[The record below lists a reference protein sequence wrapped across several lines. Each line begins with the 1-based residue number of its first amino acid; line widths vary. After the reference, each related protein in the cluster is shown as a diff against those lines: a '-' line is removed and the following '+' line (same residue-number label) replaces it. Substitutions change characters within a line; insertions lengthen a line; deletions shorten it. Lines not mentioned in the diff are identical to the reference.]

1 MSELD
6 RIIER
11 HQAALQERDQ
21 ATIVEMARRWRALE
35 ASLEPQME
43 LLAQEIQQRGLRR
56 TNPGQIAQ
64 LERYQTLLQQVREQI
79 ALYSQATAPYL
90 TQQQQQYAQLG
101 LFDSAQYFDVAA
113 MTAFNRLPVE
123 ALNIAIGLAEDGT
136 PLQELL
142 ARTWPDAV
150 DRLTQELINGLG
162 EGLGP
167 REVARRMMRGTGA
180 SLTRAQT
187 IARTETL
194 RVYREASR
202 QQYAAA
208 GVEQWRRIEAKDRR
222 TCPGCLAL
230 DGTLYPMDQRPFD
243 HPNGRMVL
251 IPELSGLPARQSMQ
265 EWFRAQPEEQQREQ
279 LLSRR
284 RYEGWQRGLFDWS
297 DMAKV
302 VDDPVW
308 GKSVQVRP
316 LSELGV

>member
-11 HQAALQERDQ
+11 HQEALQARDQ
-21 ATIVEMARRWRALE
+21 ATLAEMARRWRALE

-56 TNPGQIAQ
+56 TNPGQIARM
-64 LERYQTLLQQVREQI
+64 ERYQTLLAQVREQI
-79 ALYSQATAPYL
+79 ALYSQTAAPYL
-90 TQQQQQYAQLG
+90 AQQQGQYAQLG
-101 LFDSAQYFDVAA
+101 LFDSAQYFDAAA

-123 ALNIAIGLAEDGT
+123 ALNIAIGLAGDGT

-167 REVARRMMRGTGA
+167 REVARRMVRGTGA

-208 GVEQWRRIEAKDRR
+208 GVEQWIRIEAKDRR

-230 DGTLYPMDQRPFD
+230 DGTRYPMDQRPYD
-243 HPNGRMVL
+243 HPNGRMTL
-251 IPELSGLPARQSMQ
+251 IPDLSGLPARQSIQ
-265 EWFRAQPEEQQREQ
+265 EWFRSQPEEQQREQ
-279 LLSRR
+279 LQSPR
-284 RYEGWQRGLFDWS
+284 RYEGLVRGKFAWE
-297 DMAKV
+297 DMAKI

-308 GKSVQVRP
+308 GPSVQVRP